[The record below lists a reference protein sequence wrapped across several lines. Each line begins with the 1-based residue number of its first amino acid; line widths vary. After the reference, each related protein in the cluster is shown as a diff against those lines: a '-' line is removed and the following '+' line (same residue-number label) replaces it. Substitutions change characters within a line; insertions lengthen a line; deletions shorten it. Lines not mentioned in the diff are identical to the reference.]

1 MRKHSDARDVFW
13 IGLWYNG
20 IVAAV
25 VCLFWLFSGT
35 RKGFIDYYMT
45 IGGFSRSG
53 HYGVLWVQMLVVTAF
68 WLITVIKLYIKERK
82 K

>member
-1 MRKHSDARDVFW
+1 MRKYRDTRDVLL

-20 IVAAV
+20 IVAAI

-45 IGGFSRSG
+45 IGGFSRNG

-68 WLITVIKLYIKERK
+68 WLIALIRIYLKERNK
-82 K
+82 